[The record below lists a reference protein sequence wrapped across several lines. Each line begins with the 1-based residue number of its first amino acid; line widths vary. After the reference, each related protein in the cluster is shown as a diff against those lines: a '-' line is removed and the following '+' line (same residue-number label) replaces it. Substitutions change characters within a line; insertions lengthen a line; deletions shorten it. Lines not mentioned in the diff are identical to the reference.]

1 MSDKSYSLDLV
12 LMFIPPS
19 LSFLNYF
26 CLVLILTELPRCR
39 LYDLESQ
46 LLIQLMGLI
55 NMLELPETFVTQ
67 YEGKTKIPSVLHL
80 ICGTAERGV
89 HPKLFIR

>member
-1 MSDKSYSLDLV
+1 MSDISYSLDLV

-26 CLVLILTELPRCR
+26 CLVLILTNLPRWR

-55 NMLELPETFVTQ
+55 NMLTLPETFVIQ
-67 YEGKTKIPSVLHL
+67 YEGNTKILSVLHL
-80 ICGTAERGV
+80 ICGTAELGV
-89 HPKLFIR
+89 QFKLFIR